1 MRKEFDSVIGQSYAR
16 RQEVEKASFSKR
28 KGRLLFEEVQGNCV
42 RSSKLGSVF
51 EDIEEEICSRKQ
63 KRLLPGDVD
72 EDSCSRRSR

>member
-42 RSSKLGSVF
+42 RSSKRGSVF
-51 EDIEEEICSRKQ
+51 EDIEEICSRKQ
-63 KRLLPGDVD
+63 KRLLPRDVD